1 MDMIDRA
8 KLAELVLQNIPE
20 VELIYLFGSQA
31 DSTARADSDVDLAFK
46 SRVKI
51 DPVDCY
57 RSAQEIAATV
67 NRDVDLVDLDQAGA
81 LLAKE
86 IVMRGELLLGD
97 KIVADTYAV
106 RAMREYQDHK
116 MRVADIE
123 REILARRGIE

>member
-1 MDMIDRA
+1 MDRA
-8 KLAELVLQNIPE
+8 ELADLVAINIPE

-31 DSTARADSDVDLAFK
+31 DGTARPDSDIDLAFK

-57 RSAQEIAATV
+57 RSAQEIAARV

-86 IVMRGELLLGD
+86 IVMKGELLLGHH
-97 KIVADTYAV
+97 IVADTYAV

-123 REILARRGIE
+123 REILARIGSE